1 MTRLRQA
8 TLLFLT
14 FPSTRVRA
22 KSWLLFSL
30 LLLAL
35 PPLLQAQITPRS
47 LPVRVEDALRF
58 GLTSPMGSARFA
70 GTGGS
75 MTSIGVD
82 GTTLHTNPAGIGWN
96 RYSTAQI
103 SPGFTLSNLDARL
116 TNGSG
121 NTGNQENKSAFIIPS
136 ASLVWAGETRS
147 INWSTLNFGIS
158 YTRMAEFNETIAFS
172 GRSEGGIIDAVVEDL
187 NDGIVD
193 DFRSGLA
200 QRIEGA
206 VQEDDLGFFSDFD
219 LDSSLGG
226 QIRREGRVER
236 TGGINELALGFGGN
250 YLEKVL
256 WGVTIGIPTINFTE
270 TKIYDEVDNQ
280 DEITFFDN
288 AGFDEVLEL
297 TGSGVNFKFGLIGR
311 PTDQLRLSLA
321 VHSPTFWTVDETY
334 FTDFEYNF
342 TDNGQALGGEVES
355 PLSEAAFNL
364 QTPWRFYAGAGYLVG
379 RSGFIS
385 IDADYQ
391 NFAGTSFS
399 SDDFAT
405 VDEAA
410 NNDVDATLGSSLGIR
425 VGGELNLKPFQV
437 RAGVGYRQN
446 PVAELRNDEDPE
458 FLNLSAGLGYAK
470 DKFFIDFTVRAEG
483 NTSYYMPYRTFNF
496 DGQVVETDRTR
507 ITGILTVGLRG
518 F

>member
-1 MTRLRQA
+1 MTRLLL
-8 TLLFLT
+8 TSLLFLT
-14 FPSTRVRA
+14 FLCTSVRA
-22 KSWLLFSL
+22 
-30 LLLAL
+30 
-35 PPLLQAQITPRS
+35 QVTPRS
-47 LPVRVEDALRF
+47 LPVRVEDGLRF
-58 GLTSPMGSARFA
+58 GLLSPMGSARFA

-96 RYSTAQI
+96 RYSAAQI
-103 SPGFTLSNLDARL
+103 SPGFTFNNLDARL
-116 TNGSG
+116 TNGVG
-121 NTGNQENKSAFIIPS
+121 NEGEQENKAAFIIPN

-147 INWSTLNFGIS
+147 VNWSTFNFGLS
-158 YTRMAEFNETIAFS
+158 FTRLADFNETIAFS
-172 GRSEGGIIDAVVEDL
+172 GRSGGGIIDAIVEDL
-187 NDGIVD
+187 NDGIID

-200 QRIEGA
+200 QLIPGA

-219 LDSSLGG
+219 LDSSQGG
-226 QIRREGRVER
+226 QIRRNGRVER

-256 WGVTIGIPTINFTE
+256 WGFTIGIPTINFTE
-270 TKIYDEVDNQ
+270 TKVYDEIDDR

-288 AGFDEVLEL
+288 AGFDETLEL
-297 TGSGVNFKFGLIGR
+297 SGSGVNFKFGLIGR

-342 TDNGQALGGEVES
+342 TDNGQALGGEEES
-355 PLSEAAFNL
+355 ILSEAAFNM
-364 QTPWRFYAGAGYLVG
+364 QTPWRFYAGAGYLIG

-385 IDADYQ
+385 IDADYA

-399 SDDFAT
+399 SNDFAT

-410 NNDVDATLGSSLGIR
+410 NEDVDATLGGSLALR

-437 RAGVGYRQN
+437 RAGVGFRQN
-446 PVAELRNDEDPE
+446 PVIDLRNDEAAQ
-458 FLNLSAGLGYAK
+458 FINLSGGVGYAK
-470 DKFFIDFTVRAEG
+470 DKFFIDLAVRAEG
-483 NTSYYMPYRTFNF
+483 DNSYYQPYRTFAF
-496 DGQVVETDRTR
+496 DGQVVETERAR
-507 ITGILTVGLRG
+507 LTGIVTVGFRG